1 MKPLDKE
8 TFHKNILYV
17 DNHILV
23 VVKEANIPTQKSDNY
38 SNNSSLNSLED
49 LAKDFIK
56 QKFNKKAKIFLHPIH
71 RLDKNVTGIVI
82 FARTSKALSRLNEQM
97 REKKI
102 IRKYLAEIEGKLA
115 QKKARLEDYIVHL
128 SHRAKIVKKEQ
139 KNSKL
144 AILNYEL
151 IEEKKDTSIVLIELI
166 TGRYHQIRAQFS
178 NLGHPIVGDRK
189 YLAKK
194 DLNKIHLS
202 CFYLEFLHPVNRE
215 KMEFQIKQS
224 F

>member
-8 TFHKNILYV
+8 NSHRVLYV

-23 VVKEANIPTQKSDNY
+23 VVKEANIPTQSPDNV
-38 SNNSSLNSLED
+38 SCKTCLNSLED

-56 QKFNKKAKIFLHPIH
+56 KKFHKKGKVFLHPIH
-71 RLDKNVTGIVI
+71 RLDKNVSGIVI

-102 IRKYLAEIEGKLA
+102 IKKYIAEIEGKLS
-115 QKKARLEDYIVHL
+115 QKKASLRDYIVHL
-128 SHRAKIVKKEQ
+128 SHIAKIVKKEH

-144 AILNYEL
+144 AILNYEV
-151 IEEKKDTSIVLIELI
+151 IKEKRDSSILEIELI
-166 TGRYHQIRAQFS
+166 TGRYHQIRAQLS
-178 NLGHPIVGDRK
+178 NLSHPIVGDKK

-194 DLNKIHLS
+194 NLDKIHLS
-202 CFYLEFLHPVNRE
+202 CFYLEFIHPV
-215 KMEFQIKQS
+215 KKDLLKFQIKPS